1 MKTITTV
8 GVVGAGTMGS
18 ALAQKFAQEGF
29 AVVLLDRAMTLV
41 ERGMASITRTLQEG
55 VERRIFSTAETETIL
70 QRIHPTERREDLAQC
85 DLIVEAIFEDLQ
97 AKSDLFAA
105 LGSIVSPDAIVAT
118 NTSSFSVG
126 ELARSIAHPER
137 FCGLHYF
144 YHAAKNRLVEIVAG
158 EKSSPETIR
167 TAARFAVLTGKDPI
181 YSADRHGFVVNRFF
195 VPWLNEAVRLL
206 QEGVASVPA
215 IDSVCMKV
223 FGIGMGPF
231 ALMNATGVPIAYHAQ
246 RTLESFGTLY
256 AVADMLR
263 SHAEQNLR
271 WELGDPASTVV
282 DAASERCIRDRM
294 LGTVFL
300 VCGQILEER
309 VCSAVD
315 LNRGARIGLKWR
327 RGPIEMMRELGAE
340 EVERL
345 VRGVA
350 TRYQTAFPRA
360 LKHAAEPLNYV
371 TLRRAG
377 RNAVITIERPE
388 DLNALNEE
396 IVAQLDA
403 RFAEAELDSACNTI
417 IITGTGKAFV
427 AGADISLFLK
437 NMRGGTIDRIIAFT
451 ERTQKVFDRIDR
463 SPKRVVALLNGMA
476 LGGGLELALCAD
488 TILALPGVRV
498 AFPETGIGIYPGLGG
513 TQRTQERIGKGLT
526 KYLIYTGEMLGATAA
541 AEMGLIDG
549 VISTE
554 VFFAL
559 NEGGS
564 IDELSPPDSTA
575 RDARWMAINAFF
587 ETNSLDR
594 LLDATP
600 CDGAIPAEDIERWR
614 GRVRQKAP
622 IALRTAERLVDE
634 ARGCASELEFLPTIF
649 NSNDALLGLTSIGRK
664 VAFKGN

>member
-8 GVVGAGTMGS
+8 GVVGAGTMGA

-29 AVVLLDRAMTLV
+29 SVVLLDRAMALV
-41 ERGMASITRTLQEG
+41 DRGMASIAGTLHEG
-55 VERRIFSTAETETIL
+55 VERRIFSNDETESIL

-105 LGSIVSPDAIVAT
+105 LGSIVSSDAIVAT

-126 ELARSIAHPER
+126 ELARSITHPER

-158 EKSSPETIR
+158 EKTSPDTIR
-167 TAARFAVLTGKDPI
+167 TAARFAFLTGKDPI

-206 QEGVASVPA
+206 QEGVASIPA
-215 IDSVCMKV
+215 IDSLCMKL

-256 AVADMLR
+256 AVADLLR
-263 SHAEQNLR
+263 VQAERNLR
-271 WELGDPASTVV
+271 WELGDPGSAYLDS
-282 DAASERCIRDRM
+282 ASERCVRERM

-300 VCGQILEER
+300 VCGQILEEG
-309 VCSAVD
+309 VCSAAD
-315 LNRGARIGLKWR
+315 LNRGARIGLKWG
-327 RGPIEMMRELGAE
+327 RGPIEMMRSLGGE

-350 TRYQTAFPRA
+350 TRYQTPFPRA
-360 LKHAAEPLNYV
+360 VRKATEPLDYV

-377 RNAVITIERPE
+377 RNAIVTIERPE

-403 RFAEAELDSACNTI
+403 RFAEAEHDGSCDTI

-427 AGADISLFLK
+427 AGADISLFLE
-437 NMRGGTIDRIIAFT
+437 NMRGGTIDRIVAFT

-463 SPKRVVALLNGMA
+463 SRKPVVALLNGMA

-488 TILALPGVRV
+488 LILALPGVGV
-498 AFPETGIGIYPGLGG
+498 AFPETGLGIYPGLGG
-513 TQRTQERIGKGLT
+513 TQRTRRRIGKGLT
-526 KYLIYTGEMLGATAA
+526 KYLIYTGEMLPAA
-541 AEMGLIDG
+541 AAATMGLIDA
-549 VISTE
+549 VISPE
-554 VFFAL
+554 MFL
-559 NEGGS
+559 SLMEGGK
-564 IDELSPPDSTA
+564 IDGSFVAGPTP
-575 RDARWMAINAFF
+575 RDARWTAIDAFF
-587 ETNSLDR
+587 ETNSLNR
-594 LLDATP
+594 LLDERP
-600 CDGAIPAEDIERWR
+600 CAETVSAEETERWR
-614 GRVRQKAP
+614 RRVRQKAP
-622 IALRTAERLVDE
+622 IALHAAERLVDE
-634 ARGCASELEFLPTIF
+634 ARGCASELEFLSAIF
-649 NSNDALLGLTSIGRK
+649 NSNDALLGLTSIGKK
-664 VAFKGN
+664 VAFNGN